1 MTPLTCDRREFL
13 AMAGAAV
20 TPITLP
26 GRSGQPRANG
36 GSMYGLIGKVT
47 VVAGQRDALAAVLLQ
62 GGDAMPGCLSYI
74 VAADPTDANA
84 LWITEV
90 WDSQASHQA
99 SLSLPAVK
107 ATIAKARPLIAGFSN
122 RVETAP
128 IGGYGLAKTAAP

>member
-13 AMAGAAV
+13 AIASAAMSPV
-20 TPITLP
+20 TLP
-26 GRSGQPRANG
+26 RRSGQRRANG

-47 VVAGQRDALAAVLLQ
+47 VVDGQRDALAAVLLQ

-99 SLSLPAVK
+99 SLSLPAVQ
-107 ATIAKARPLIAGFSN
+107 AAIAKGRPMIAGFSN
-122 RVETAP
+122 RVETQP
-128 IGGYGLAKTAAP
+128 LGGLGLPNPK